1 VNGFRPILD
10 APTFYG
16 SCSYRETVQ
25 DSATSTPEIVR
36 NSRTGRCDMRRST
49 RYSRFKVRVPAA
61 TVWTYAAGVEP
72 DIGVDGET

>member
-1 VNGFRPILD
+1 VNGFRPITD

-25 DSATSTPEIVR
+25 DQPHTSTPEIVR

-61 TVWTYAAGVEP
+61 TTWTFAAGVEP
-72 DIGVDGET
+72 DIGAGW